1 MRDLQETE
9 KHKTM
14 NTKLTL
20 LLLLLSI
27 NIFAQKD
34 INSSLFG
41 GSDNEYTFDHCFDE
55 DGNVLVLGVI
65 RGADI
70 YLTDTLN
77 LPFDQ
82 NNKNVLVRKYSPD
95 FSALLSSIIIG
106 GSGHD
111 YSKGIAIDSQGNV
124 FIGGST
130 KSSDFP
136 TTDNAYQ
143 QSTNSVGES
152 EAYIIKLNP
161 EMNIILACTYF
172 GGEDKDN
179 VYDLNIDSDDNIFI
193 TGSSKSTTGIAT
205 AGAYDES
212 YNGTSGGLFE
222 FGDEFVAKFDNN
234 LENLLAAS
242 YIGSPGDEA
251 GYSFIINNENQIIL
265 TGATDHGSYPTTENV
280 YQSNYKGGM
289 DAFITIVNNDLSS
302 IISSTFIG
310 GSAYDIG
317 WDITYDEANSNYII
331 VGETK
336 SANYPTTSGVVSE
349 HIGDSENGMI
359 SILSGDLH
367 NLLAST
373 YIGGNAWWDLL
384 TGVDCTNQEIIFGG
398 MTDAL
403 DVPTTDDAYFPDFM
417 GGVGDAYFG
426 TIDKNLTAY
435 NYLTYIGGNN
445 DDQIW
450 GVSANDGEI
459 YINGTTYSND
469 FESDSTFQGASDAFI
484 SFQTGLSVSIY
495 QAPEFENIFSF
506 SPNPVK
512 NTLYIDAFESNTKE
526 LQIFD
531 ILGKIILT
539 KPLNT
544 NNKQISVDV
553 SELKDGVYFISI
565 DDQTQKF
572 IKN

>member
-1 MRDLQETE
+1 MS
-9 KHKTM
+9 
-14 NTKLTL
+14 TKFTL
-20 LLLLLSI
+20 LLVLLSI

-34 INSSLFG
+34 INSALFG
-41 GSDNEYTFDHCFDE
+41 GSNNEYTSDHCFDD
-55 DGNVLVLGVI
+55 DGNVLILGVI

-95 FSALLSSIIIG
+95 LSVLLSSVIIG
-106 GSGHD
+106 GSGRD

-136 TTDNAYQ
+136 ITDNAYQ
-143 QSTNSVGES
+143 QSTNSEGES
-152 EAYIIKLNP
+152 DGYIIKLNP
-161 EMNIILACTYF
+161 EMNAILACTYF

-193 TGSSKSTTGIAT
+193 SGASKSTINIAT
-205 AGAYDES
+205 AGAFDET
-212 YNGTSGGLFE
+212 YNGTSNGLFE

-234 LENLLAAS
+234 LENLLAAT
-242 YIGSPGDEA
+242 YIGGYGDEA
-251 GYSFIINNENQIIL
+251 GYSFIINSENQIVL
-265 TGATDHGSYPTTENV
+265 TGATDHSSYPITENA

-289 DAFITIVNNDLSS
+289 DAFITIINNDLSD
-302 IISSTFIG
+302 IISSTFVG

-317 WDITYDEANSNYII
+317 WDIAYDEANSNYII
-331 VGETK
+331 VGETQ
-336 SANYPTTSGVVSE
+336 SVNYPTTSGVVSE
-349 HIGDSENGMI
+349 NLGDMENGMI
-359 SILSGDLH
+359 SILSGDLQ
-367 NLLAST
+367 NLLSST

-384 TGVDCTNQEIIFGG
+384 TSVDCTNQEIIFGG
-398 MTDAL
+398 MTDSF
-403 DVPTTDDAYFPDFM
+403 DVPTTDDAYFPDFL
-417 GGVGDAYFG
+417 GGIGDAYFG

-435 NYLTYIGGNN
+435 NYLTYIGGSD

-459 YINGTTYSND
+459 YINGTTYSDD

-484 SFQTGLSVSIY
+484 SFQTGLSVGIQ
-495 QAPEFENIFSF
+495 QAPELEDVFSF

-512 NTLYIDAFESNTKE
+512 NTLYIDAFELNIKA
-526 LQIFD
+526 LQIID
-531 ILGKIILT
+531 ILGNTILT

-544 NNKQISVDV
+544 NYNQLTVDV
-553 SELKDGVYFISI
+553 SELKDGVYFICI

-572 IKN
+572 IKQ